1 MKLIFA
7 ILFFIILFFHG
18 DRPVEWT
25 EYLGGPDRN
34 HYSPLKQIN
43 TGNLEQLEK
52 AWEYHTNDTSGQMQ
66 CNPIVVNGKLYALTA
81 SLEVF
86 CLDAATGNQIWRFAE
101 SKDSKWYSTGRG
113 VSYWEDGNDKRILFT
128 QGNFLYALNA
138 ISGEPIKSFGEN
150 GKVSLSAGLGNTAK
164 DKFVISSTPGTIF
177 EDKIIMPLR
186 LSESSDAA
194 PGYIQAFNVKT
205 GKIDWVFKTIP
216 GPGEYGYETWE
227 KNNYKN
233 TNVGGA
239 NNWAGMSVDRK
250 RAMVFVPTGSAAF
263 DFYGG
268 NRKGDNLFANCLL
281 ALDARTGKRVW
292 HYQLV
297 HHDLWDRDLP
307 APPNLITINRNGKTI
322 DAVAQITK
330 QGYVYV
336 FERETGKPVYEINE
350 VAVKTAGYLP
360 GEFPAKTQPIP
371 SLPLPFSRNTMT
383 ENDISPFAENRDELI
398 ERLKK
403 ISKNPYDPPSKN
415 GSLILPGFDGGGEW
429 GGASFDPE
437 TGYLYVNA
445 NEMPWVLEMIDAPTN
460 DKTENQTAGAIVY
473 ANNCAVCHQKN
484 KEGNTASG
492 YPSLVGI
499 KNKYERN
506 YLATIINKGKG
517 MMPGFTGLK
526 ENEKQALV
534 DYLFETEKK
543 EVISSSKKTA
553 KPAIPFGMN
562 GYNKF
567 LDSKGYPAIAP
578 PWGTLSAINLNT
590 GEYAWK
596 IPLGEDKK
604 LSAKGIPI
612 TGLENYG
619 GGVVTAGGLFM
630 IAATKDE
637 MFRVFDKKTGKLFW
651 QTALPASAF
660 ATPST
665 YEVDGKQYIVLA
677 CGGTKLG
684 TTKGDSYVAFAIKK

>member
-1 MKLIFA
+1 
-7 ILFFIILFFHG
+7 
-18 DRPVEWT
+18 
-25 EYLGGPDRN
+25 
-34 HYSPLKQIN
+34 
-43 TGNLEQLEK
+43 
-52 AWEYHTNDTSGQMQ
+52 
-66 CNPIVVNGKLYALTA
+66 
-81 SLEVF
+81 
-86 CLDAATGNQIWRFAE
+86 
-101 SKDSKWYSTGRG
+101 
-113 VSYWEDGNDKRILFT
+113 
-128 QGNFLYALNA
+128 
-138 ISGEPIKSFGEN
+138 
-150 GKVSLSAGLGNTAK
+150 
-164 DKFVISSTPGTIF
+164 
-177 EDKIIMPLR
+177 
-186 LSESSDAA
+186 
-194 PGYIQAFNVKT
+194 
-205 GKIDWVFKTIP
+205 
-216 GPGEYGYETWE
+216 
-227 KNNYKN
+227 
-233 TNVGGA
+233 
-239 NNWAGMSVDRK
+239 
-250 RAMVFVPTGSAAF
+250 
-263 DFYGG
+263 
-268 NRKGDNLFANCLL
+268 
-281 ALDARTGKRVW
+281 
-292 HYQLV
+292 
-297 HHDLWDRDLP
+297 
-307 APPNLITINRNGKTI
+307 
-322 DAVAQITK
+322 
-330 QGYVYV
+330 
-336 FERETGKPVYEINE
+336 
-350 VAVKTAGYLP
+350 
-360 GEFPAKTQPIP
+360 
-371 SLPLPFSRNTMT
+371 MT
-383 ENDISPFAENRDELI
+383 ENDISPIAENRDELI

-499 KNKYERN
+499 KNKYDRN

-517 MMPGFTGLK
+517 MMPGFNGLK

-543 EVISSSKKTA
+543 EVVSSSKKTA
-553 KPAIPFGMN
+553 KPAILFGMN

-637 MFRVFDKKTGKLFW
+637 MFRIFDKKTGKLLW